1 MWGCMDKGCWYA
13 WMLVMVDG
21 LMDGWTDG
29 WMVGWMY
36 VYIHGLMDGCM
47 NAWMNAW
54 MRGCR
59 DMVMGG
65 TGVWG
70 DVGTQGHMVD

>member
-1 MWGCMDKGCWYA
+1 
-13 WMLVMVDG
+13 
-21 LMDGWTDG
+21 MDGWMD
-29 WMVGWMY
+29 VC
-36 VYIHGLMDGCM
+36 IHGLMDGCM

-65 TGVWG
+65 QG